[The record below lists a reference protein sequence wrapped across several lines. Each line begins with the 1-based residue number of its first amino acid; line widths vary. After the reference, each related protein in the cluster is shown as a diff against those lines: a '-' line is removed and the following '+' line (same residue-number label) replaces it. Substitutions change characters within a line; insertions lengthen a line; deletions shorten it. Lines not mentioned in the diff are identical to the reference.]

1 MFVSNIHGAVSI
13 YDYEFKL
20 LSENEFIYLITFEMY
35 YTFTRFILVQ
45 ALLVGGLFFAY
56 NNENNYQSQF

>member
-1 MFVSNIHGAVSI
+1 MFVSNIQGAVSI

-20 LSENEFIYLITFEMY
+20 LSEKEFTYLITFEMY

-45 ALLVGGLFFAY
+45 SL
-56 NNENNYQSQF
+56 